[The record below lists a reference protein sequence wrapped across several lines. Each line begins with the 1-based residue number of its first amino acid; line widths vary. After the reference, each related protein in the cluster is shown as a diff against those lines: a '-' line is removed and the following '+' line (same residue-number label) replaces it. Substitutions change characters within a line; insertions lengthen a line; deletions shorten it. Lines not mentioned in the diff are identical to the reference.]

1 MPWTHDWLVCPL
13 CCGRAE
19 SVGFAHYCL
28 HHQKS
33 PTQLSLKESSHSCET
48 RGSRVA
54 AEVETKEA
62 FGFKTSMSPLC
73 VDPSMIS

>member
-19 SVGFAHYCL
+19 GVGLAHYCL

-48 RGSRVA
+48 PRAA

-62 FGFKTSMSPLC
+62 FGFKTSISPHPLRRPQH
-73 VDPSMIS
+73 D